1 MLELTYSDEI
11 VPETGNEPPAEP
23 ETLPEAEIAPL
34 GEPVAEGSIREVGA
48 A

>member
-23 ETLPEAEIAPL
+23 ETLPDAEIASL
-34 GEPVAEGSIREVGA
+34 SEPVAEVSIRQVGA